1 MNKGGIAMGVLVLA
15 LIAILFATNMKPI
28 AQKKES
34 CCGVY

>member
-1 MNKGGIAMGVLVLA
+1 MKNVFMISIVLA